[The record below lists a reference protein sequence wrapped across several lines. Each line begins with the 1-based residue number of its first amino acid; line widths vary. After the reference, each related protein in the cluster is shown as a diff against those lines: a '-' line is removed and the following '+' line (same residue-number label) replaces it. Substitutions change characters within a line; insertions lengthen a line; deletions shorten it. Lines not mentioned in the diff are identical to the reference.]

1 MQSRI
6 DTLGDSVEYLDKLT
20 GNVLSFEADP
30 ILQELAAQAAEM
42 LKTPMAL
49 VSLVLRRTQHFRASY
64 GLPPE
69 LEATKAT
76 DRATSFCQLVVRD
89 EMPVLVSNAA
99 TDERIPQDLV
109 HRYGLE
115 SYVGVPVT
123 IGDTVVGS
131 MCGLDVVQRAFT
143 PQDVAKLRVI
153 AKRASS
159 RLTELASE
167 QRPSFELLGKAA
179 DPAFSDIRNA
189 LVVLVTAPGFVST
202 AVTELESLAALTKAD
217 LSDEAR
223 LRALGALPDI
233 ASTLQDLREAAH
245 ELNKAAKRV
254 HKGVQGMESLLALR
268 PDTNLTS
275 CIISAGRLADHHIKL
290 LGGVEWAHLPPML
303 QVLAPSAI
311 VVAILTASLSELSL
325 GKHPRGAGPIRMSTT
340 QSSGAFC
347 MRFDVVGGS
356 ELAASTAVANVN
368 ELLDD
373 AFGLVISADKTSVN
387 LQFALV

>member
-167 QRPSFELLGKAA
+167 QRPSFELIGKAA

-189 LVVLVTAPGFVST
+189 LVVLVTAPGFIST
-202 AVTELESLAALTKAD
+202 AVTELESLAALKEAD

-223 LRALGALPDI
+223 LRALGALPDV
-233 ASTLQDLREAAH
+233 ASTLQDLRDAAH
-245 ELNKAAKRV
+245 ELNKAAKRGAR
-254 HKGVQGMESLLALR
+254 HGVPSGPAPRYQSNLLHHFRGTIGGPSYKTPRWRRVGTSA
-268 PDTNLTS
+268 TNATGPGTKRHRGRHPNSVTVRTFPRQTS
-275 CIISAGRLADHHIKL
+275 SRRWPNSHVDNGKQWCILH
-290 LGGVEWAHLPPML
+290 
-303 QVLAPSAI
+303 AI
-311 VVAILTASLSELSL
+311 
-325 GKHPRGAGPIRMSTT
+325 
-340 QSSGAFC
+340 
-347 MRFDVVGGS
+347 
-356 ELAASTAVANVN
+356 
-368 ELLDD
+368 
-373 AFGLVISADKTSVN
+373 
-387 LQFALV
+387 